1 MKKSQTVQ
9 GTFSKLFGK
18 KHNSPTATSL
28 YATNPPWIFTQEA
41 SEEGTRHLD
50 GIYYGDNR
58 FDSVSESGTATL
70 KARPRVRPLLTFLPL
85 NAQEN
90 HGLAVPTPS
99 VPEDFVD
106 KGVTGTSS
114 LVNGNLRLYSSVGDL
129 RPGHYGQDPLIPPPP
144 PGPAPGPPPDALQPR
159 GESPPPPP
167 PSMAPP
173 PPPLLLEPPPLP
185 SMAPPPPLVLGAL
198 SPPSTPTPPDFIPPA
213 PPLAFLAP
221 PPPPL
226 PAPAPPALVSPHT
239 GTRLFPPGGV
249 TKWKSE
255 VALSGRQPEPPRA
268 SPPRSPTEPDG
279 CPLGP
284 KPDSHLTFP
293 RAFKVPPPTPVRT
306 SSIPV
311 QEGQGAPPEEEGA
324 ARKAPS
330 RLPLP
335 PSFHI
340 RSASQVYPDKAPEP
354 DHPGELRAAAP
365 ASPRLG
371 QSQSWPN
378 EQAETLPS
386 PPPLPPPAPP
396 LPPPAPPLPPAAPP
410 LPSAEK
416 AAPPPAGF
424 MKSPKSS
431 SPAPKPKP
439 TPLSPEDTAS
449 SVPVDWRDP
458 SQMEKLRSELAAY
471 FCGSRREDRLVSHRP
486 GPTVASQGK
495 EGKKGPSLPE
505 KEAPPSLPEK
515 EIPPSVPEKSPR
527 SLPEKATTSLT
538 LPPVDYI
545 PQDAPTPSVRQ
556 IRNELEARLSS
567 SAEKEAKPSIGSLPP
582 KPRLEGGR
590 LFENRANN
598 GRFSK
603 PVAKNLSP
611 LSTTPLPTTPLQS
624 KAMPGPAT
632 PPKATPGPATPP
644 KAMPGPAT
652 PPKATPGP
660 ATPPKATPR
669 PATPPKAMPG
679 PTTPGPATPP
689 KATPGPATPPKA
701 MPGPTTS
708 GPATPPKATRGP
720 ATPPKAMPGPTTPG
734 PATPPKATPGP
745 TTPGPATP
753 PKATPGPST
762 PGPAT
767 PPKATPGLSTPG
779 PAIPLNATPGPATPG
794 PATPPKSTPGPTTPA
809 LATPLKA
816 TPGPATLSK
825 FTAGSATPGPAT
837 PPKAMAGPAI
847 PSAVPTLPTTS
858 CQLIAEKNLVPA
870 GQWEKREPQECAVPS
885 QPEADRRPSE
895 ASNPPTG
902 GALSSPALP
911 PKISPGQ
918 EEVTLPYKP
927 HRGQNSPSR
936 EAAMV
941 MPTMARGEAAGSG
954 EPVGVKEPQGLPAK
968 PPASAQPADELLR
981 HPVTGEVVERG
992 SPMALLLAARQR
1004 AQKGRSGGAAL
1015 SRSSLPGSI
1024 RGHSSQPEANS
1035 DSIFSE
1041 GRPNSFTVVPKLP
1054 KEAEKDPQLAW
1065 STQPTVPNQWKP
1077 QSRRDPEGTEPSHGH
1092 RWTKAEPQA
1101 PVAWERAAP
1110 SNLPQGRL
1118 LPKSFSSPP
1127 SPPSK
1132 REEEEK
1138 EFSFEVIPPPP
1149 EFSNDPEPPT
1159 PALQYLGRRG
1169 SPPRNNFSDLRQ
1181 PLDAGPVAS
1190 APCGFSRF
1198 PADARYSGAGGPERS
1213 SGGGR
1218 SLIKKRLYVGESH
1231 CSPGLP
1237 RGGTG
1242 RSLSSPNC
1250 FGPQPG
1256 GPFRA
1261 PGGPEVRRV
1270 GSAGR
1275 APPGGLHARKPCLE
1289 GAARGEAKYKGPGGD
1304 YGFAP
1309 ATGRSP
1315 HNTPH
1320 YGSPINTFTV
1330 RPGTR
1335 HPISYAYSGAHW
1347 KAPS

>member
-18 KHNSPTATSL
+18 KHNSPAATSL

-185 SMAPPPPLVLGAL
+185 SMAPPLPLVSGAL

-255 VALSGRQPEPPRA
+255 VALSGRQPEPLRT

-340 RSASQVYPDKAPEP
+340 RPASQVYPDKAPEP

-515 EIPPSVPEKSPR
+515 EIPPSVPEKNPR

-660 ATPPKATPR
+660 ATPPKA
-669 PATPPKAMPG
+669 M
-679 PTTPGPATPP
+679 
-689 KATPGPATPPKA
+689 
-701 MPGPTTS
+701 
-708 GPATPPKATRGP
+708 
-720 ATPPKAMPGPTTPG
+720 
-734 PATPPKATPGP
+734 
-745 TTPGPATP
+745 
-753 PKATPGPST
+753 
-762 PGPAT
+762 
-767 PPKATPGLSTPG
+767 
-779 PAIPLNATPGPATPG
+779 
-794 PATPPKSTPGPTTPA
+794 
-809 LATPLKA
+809 
-816 TPGPATLSK
+816 
-825 FTAGSATPGPAT
+825 PGPAT

-911 PKISPGQ
+911 PKISPGR

-941 MPTMARGEAAGSG
+941 MPTMARGEAAVSG